1 MAQLNRRQM
10 LGLGAAAG
18 SAALLGACSSSD
30 ETGPGNGPEQQEAAQ
45 PNHVPFAGVEP
56 DLPGDPDKGIPDGY
70 LSFPPEPIERGVAPL
85 GVTAPF
91 TWMVQGPPPRA
102 GIGAGN
108 PWYQSLTEAFG
119 ATFEPTFAS
128 WGGDYL
134 QKFQVLAASGD
145 LPDLA
150 MVPQV
155 SGMPQLLEQYY
166 TDLTPFLA
174 GAAIE
179 EFPALAAHAPQ
190 AWSIGSMN
198 GKIWGVAQ
206 PRPPAGR
213 IVMTRGDLLA
223 EDGFDNFQTPANG
236 EEFVDLAKELA
247 KPSDGRFVFN
257 GSPTDWL
264 MPILMESMG
273 GPNTWRRNDDGS
285 FLHAFESEQT
295 IEALRVAADL
305 WASGT
310 IHPNAFS
317 EPNNNSIRFAGG
329 QCVCIINPF
338 ATWASIWAVPHPEFN
353 VGVVT
358 VPGWEGGRAAHHL
371 NPPGYGTFTGIAK
384 QDSEDRVRELL
395 RVLDYIASPFGT
407 TEFLSANFGVEGT
420 TYDLDA
426 EGNPASTSAYAEQYM
441 QGLLFGGSVINA
453 NLYVPGQ
460 PDFVTRQHEFI
471 STLLQET
478 EANAALGIFSEAA
491 LSKGTAANREAWDVQ
506 RAIIMG
512 QSDLSAW
519 EGAVDRWRSAA
530 GDEIRNEL
538 QEGYQE

>member
-1 MAQLNRRQM
+1 M
-10 LGLGAAAG
+10 
-18 SAALLGACSSSD
+18 
-30 ETGPGNGPEQQEAAQ
+30 
-45 PNHVPFAGVEP
+45 
-56 DLPGDPDKGIPDGY
+56 
-70 LSFPPEPIERGVAPL
+70 
-85 GVTAPF
+85 
-91 TWMVQGPPPRA
+91 
-102 GIGAGN
+102 
-108 PWYQSLTEAFG
+108 
-119 ATFEPTFAS
+119 
-128 WGGDYL
+128 
-134 QKFQVLAASGD
+134 LAASGD

-174 GAAIE
+174 GSAIE

-264 MPILMESMG
+264 MPILLESMG

-317 EPNNNSIRFAGG
+317 EPNNNAIRFTGG
-329 QCVCIINPF
+329 QCVC
-338 ATWASIWAVPHPEFN
+338 
-353 VGVVT
+353 
-358 VPGWEGGRAAHHL
+358 
-371 NPPGYGTFTGIAK
+371 
-384 QDSEDRVRELL
+384 
-395 RVLDYIASPFGT
+395 
-407 TEFLSANFGVEGT
+407 
-420 TYDLDA
+420 
-426 EGNPASTSAYAEQYM
+426 
-441 QGLLFGGSVINA
+441 
-453 NLYVPGQ
+453 
-460 PDFVTRQHEFI
+460 
-471 STLLQET
+471 
-478 EANAALGIFSEAA
+478 
-491 LSKGTAANREAWDVQ
+491 
-506 RAIIMG
+506 IMG